1 MLIFAH
7 NLLPE
12 NKSNHGH
19 FPSGKKERIIWST
32 MGKKKQAVIDDI
44 KGELWSQS
52 ETLCLTNRFNSR
64 QRANLNELLNFLWLL
79 VVCVILWSKI
89 FAAQVHRCGVC
100 VCVFVEMLMVD
111 YRKVINNDP
120 TTVPLTVIVV
130 VVSVNL
136 FITAKQYKVL
146 LIHQL

>member
-1 MLIFAH
+1 M
-7 NLLPE
+7 
-12 NKSNHGH
+12 
-19 FPSGKKERIIWST
+19 
-32 MGKKKQAVIDDI
+32 
-44 KGELWSQS
+44 
-52 ETLCLTNRFNSR
+52 
-64 QRANLNELLNFLWLL
+64 
-79 VVCVILWSKI
+79 
-89 FAAQVHRCGVC
+89 C